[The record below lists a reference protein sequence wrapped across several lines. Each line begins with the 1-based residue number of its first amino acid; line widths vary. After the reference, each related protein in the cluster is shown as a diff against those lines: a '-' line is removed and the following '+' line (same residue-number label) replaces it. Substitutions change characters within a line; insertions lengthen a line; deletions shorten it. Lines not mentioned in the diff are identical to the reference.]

1 MGKLF
6 GMFSALFAYFCIGTV
21 IAAGIM
27 LGLASSKGYLDK
39 DKLTKMVA
47 IAKGTDAET
56 AVRDTLIKDAG
67 KSNEIPEQ
75 PSLAELEAKRALR
88 TRDFEL
94 REQALASGLDSLRYE
109 QRKLADEKETYDRV
123 KGSFE
128 KQLAELQSGSK
139 ATGRDNIRT
148 IWESI
153 KPKQAKEQVLQMIAA
168 GEQNDIVAIFTAMP
182 TAKRAKIIGEF
193 KSEEESKKLE
203 EILRLIRQG
212 EPEMKVLDKATD
224 QVKQFSSTPRTL
236 AGAGSNERAEILNA
250 NKQ

>member
-6 GMFSALFAYFCIGTV
+6 GMFTALVVYFCVGTV

-27 LGLASSKGYLDK
+27 LGLAASKGYLDK
-39 DKLTKMVA
+39 DKLAKIVA
-47 IAKGTDAET
+47 VAKGTDAES
-56 AVRDTLIKDAG
+56 AVHETLIKDSEKPSG
-67 KSNEIPEQ
+67 IPEQ
-75 PSLAELEAKRALR
+75 PSLAEIEAKRALR

-109 QRKLADEKETYDRV
+109 QRKLADEKESYDRV
-123 KGSFE
+123 KTSFE
-128 KQLAELQSGSK
+128 KQLAELHNGSQ
-139 ATGRDNIRT
+139 ATGRDSIRQ

-168 GEQNDIVAIFTAMP
+168 GEQNDIVAIFNAMP

-224 QVKQFSSTPRTL
+224 QVKQFSNAPRTL
-236 AGAGSNERAEILNA
+236 AGASNERGEVLNP